1 MKKTEGVSIVTG
13 DPKRAILKLSGPMI
27 VAMLLMSIYNL
38 IDAVWVAGLGGDALA
53 AIGFATPVFMII
65 VGLGSGLG
73 AGATSAI
80 SRCIGAKPL

>member
-53 AIGFATPVFMII
+53 AIGFAVWHKYALKKSEGRAAEAAAYDT
-65 VGLGSGLG
+65 L
-73 AGATSAI
+73 
-80 SRCIGAKPL
+80 